1 MLAMYYRQYDLPWS
15 PKEEV
20 EARFRRVV
28 RNALIIFL
36 VIGLIIPWIPTPKK
50 AEAPALPERVVNLVL
65 EQRKPPPPPPKP
77 IEKKEEP
84 KPEKVKEEPKPI
96 DKQVEAK
103 KKAEKA
109 MKVFDDLK
117 DLRDTSFDK
126 AQQAKDLQA
135 NVNNTRSERNMLTM
149 ATGVS
154 SGGINNAGLSRGYG
168 GNTGPLGGHS
178 TTQVTSNIGAGMGPE
193 TRKGNGKKGGR
204 DESEVRQV
212 LDGNK
217 SAIYSLYSRALRDNP
232 DLQGKVVL
240 EIVISPT
247 GDVTACRIV
256 SSDLKDAELEKK
268 LVARIRS
275 IHFPARD
282 VDALTVSYPIE
293 FLPTG

>member
-28 RNALIIFL
+28 RNALILFL

-50 AEAPALPERVVNLVL
+50 VEAPALPDRVVNLVL
-65 EQRKPPPPPPKP
+65 EQRKPPPPPKP

-126 AQQAKDLQA
+126 AQQANNLSA
-135 NVNNTRSERNMLTM
+135 AVNNTRSERNMIT
-149 ATGVS
+149 ASTGFS

-168 GNTGPLGGHS
+168 GNTGPLGGHN
-178 TTQVTSNIGAGMGPE
+178 TTQVTSNIGANMGPE
-193 TRKGNGKKGGR
+193 TRKGAGKKGGR
-204 DESEVRQV
+204 DESEVRQI
-212 LDGNK
+212 LDSNK
-217 SAIYSLYSRALRDNP
+217 GAVYALYGRALRDNP

-240 EIVISPT
+240 EIVIAPT
-247 GDVTACRIV
+247 GEVTDCRV
-256 SSDLKDAELEKK
+256 LSSDLKDPELEAK
-268 LVARIRS
+268 LKARIKLIR
-275 IHFPARD
+275 FPPRD
-282 VDALTVSYPIE
+282 VDALTVTYPIE
-293 FLPTG
+293 FLPSG